1 MSPLGSSRRA
11 SPGQLCGPRLWAFWL
26 YNGGLVLWIVL
37 NFFPIGWPQLDAV
50 YEHGLAYARSSAAFI
65 LHLLLAP
72 ALRMLERLRAP
83 RMLATVLLIG
93 LLFGEIVA
101 SAEPWRSVDVKSMF
115 FFLSRKVLSVLT
127 RSRTRRWNSGSAWLR
142 PRIAPL
148 AIMMAGAAG
157 ALAGRVF
164 RLGWGGIVPSA
175 RNGRRRA
182 VQRRAFEQAG
192 GIVGVRPCGR
202 GEGKGDKAGAGEH
215 RSLLCAFPRSISGRA
230 RTFGF

>member
-1 MSPLGSSRRA
+1 MEKQSGRE
-11 SPGQLCGPRLWAFWL
+11 F
-26 YNGGLVLWIVL
+26 
-37 NFFPIGWPQLDAV
+37 
-50 YEHGLAYARSSAAFI
+50 
-65 LHLLLAP
+65 
-72 ALRMLERLRAP
+72 
-83 RMLATVLLIG
+83 
-93 LLFGEIVA
+93 A
-101 SAEPWRSVDVKSMF
+101 SADLTAGAQDATLQERG
-115 FFLSRKVLSVLT
+115 LSPEVST

-164 RLGWGGIVPSA
+164 RLGWGPPA

-182 VQRRAFEQAG
+182 VQRRVFEQAS

-202 GEGKGDKAGAGEH
+202 GEGKCDKAGAGEH
-215 RSLLCAFPRSISGRA
+215 RSLLCAFPRSISGCA

>member
-1 MSPLGSSRRA
+1 MGNGSSTSNTAVGSAQTPVSSPLGERVQSTHLNCCSE
-11 SPGQLCGPRLWAFWL
+11 SP
-26 YNGGLVLWIVL
+26 
-37 NFFPIGWPQLDAV
+37 
-50 YEHGLAYARSSAAFI
+50 HGLDGGPLARICSAN
-65 LHLLLAP
+65 
-72 ALRMLERLRAP
+72 
-83 RMLATVLLIG
+83 
-93 LLFGEIVA
+93 
-101 SAEPWRSVDVKSMF
+101 
-115 FFLSRKVLSVLT
+115 LT

-164 RLGWGGIVPSA
+164 RLGWGDVVPPVG
-175 RNGRRRA
+175 NGRGLP

-192 GIVGVRPCGR
+192 GIVRVRPRGR

-215 RSLLCAFPRSISGRA
+215 RSLLCAFPRSISGRG